1 MQKRTQTDAHSSLYQ
16 FILVFNMSTISIDQV
31 KALRDE
37 SGVSVMQCRKALE
50 EANGDM
56 EKARVILSKKSSE
69 AAAKKADRETS
80 DGSVIAVELTGKMVL
95 FTILCETDFVAKND
109 DFVKL
114 GQDLATIVKE
124 RGIEAMQAEADGL
137 IGPVIQKV
145 GENIR
150 IGKIEEVQGDVLG
163 AYIHSGKSG
172 VVVSLEGGTPELAR
186 DMAMHIAAMKPLYTT
201 STEIDEAAQVAANSV
216 FQEEIAALDK
226 PEEMKAKILAGKL
239 DAYFKEMTLMNQS
252 FIKNPELTIEKLLAS
267 KNAKLLEYKTAFLG

>member
-1 MQKRTQTDAHSSLYQ
+1 
-16 FILVFNMSTISIDQV
+16 MSTISIDQV

-37 SGVSVMQCRKALE
+37 NGVSVMQCRKALE

-137 IGPVIQKV
+137 IKM
-145 GENIR
+145 R
-150 IGKIEEVQGDVLG
+150 
-163 AYIHSGKSG
+163 
-172 VVVSLEGGTPELAR
+172 
-186 DMAMHIAAMKPLYTT
+186 
-201 STEIDEAAQVAANSV
+201 
-216 FQEEIAALDK
+216 
-226 PEEMKAKILAGKL
+226 
-239 DAYFKEMTLMNQS
+239 
-252 FIKNPELTIEKLLAS
+252 
-267 KNAKLLEYKTAFLG
+267 